1 MVRFAVAEPVAVLLL
16 TVPVGI
22 GLAVLA
28 ERSLGRI
35 WLGSTPF
42 VVTPQAVASA
52 VVVTLAALVAAFVAV
67 IGVVRE
73 PLAASLASVSRRR
86 AASRWGLLAQ
96 GALVMLSVAAVVQ
109 IVTSEATQSTSFVEL
124 LAPLFVALGASVL
137 AMVLIG
143 VIARAWMARTSQRGG
158 LSPFLASRRLVRR
171 QDLVQLVLPL
181 LLATAMAT
189 FAASAWKVA
198 DDWRVSKAA
207 ATIGAATVYYTDTP
221 PSRLQWVTQQ
231 ADPEGRYLA
240 AAVAPAPRTI
250 DGGRVGLV
258 DATRFARVAAWDSQ
272 WGTDGSDEV
281 QGWLTG
287 EMTSDPITFSGE
299 PGAGQDRRDQPGR
312 RAEPA
317 AGDVGALR
325 AVDHRRGARLH
336 ARDAAREG
344 LGDPRRLRLGVH
356 RGLHPPTAV
365 HRRQLVVGLRRR
377 RAADHPEHRG
387 RRRRPRRLAS
397 RRRDRVACGPAL
409 RGVRAATGLPRGRRP
424 RSGHAARPA
433 TRPSSG

>member
-1 MVRFAVAEPVAVLLL
+1 M
-16 TVPVGI
+16 
-22 GLAVLA
+22 
-28 ERSLGRI
+28 
-35 WLGSTPF
+35 
-42 VVTPQAVASA
+42 VTPQAVASA

-86 AASRWGLLAQ
+86 TASRWGLLAQ

-250 DGGRVGLV
+250 DGGRVG
-258 DATRFARVAAWDSQ
+258 
-272 WGTDGSDEV
+272 
-281 QGWLTG
+281 
-287 EMTSDPITFSGE
+287 
-299 PGAGQDRRDQPGR
+299 AGRRDPV
-312 RAEPA
+312 RA
-317 AGDVGALR
+317 GG
-325 AVDHRRGARLH
+325 
-336 ARDAAREG
+336 
-344 LGDPRRLRLGVH
+344 RLGS
-356 RGLHPPTAV
+356 AV
-365 HRRQLVVGLRRR
+365 GHRRR
-377 RAADHPEHRG
+377 RAR
-387 RRRRPRRLAS
+387 S
-397 RRRDRVACGPAL
+397 RAGSP
-409 RGVRAATGLPRGRRP
+409 T
-424 RSGHAARPA
+424 S
-433 TRPSSG
+433 